1 MVVTDSCNHSA
12 LVCMPFSLEIA
23 SSASMPKAHPC
34 GLVPIISS
42 SASFAIS
49 FLVMPRYFLRI
60 YSLSCPRVGAGLRI
74 LVGVLDNFTGKPG
87 YGWVPVTGR
96 VTVSKKPLASI

>member
-1 MVVTDSCNHSA
+1 MTFVSLQDTKICYCVTGQKPDRTYLLSHSA
-12 LVCMPFSLEIA
+12 LVCMSFSLI
-23 SSASMPKAHPC
+23 SLLQLPSQRAHPC

-74 LVGVLDNFTGKPG
+74 LIGVRDNFTGKPG
-87 YGWVPVTGR
+87 
-96 VTVSKKPLASI
+96 